1 MSINIITEKIG
12 CDKRMRKN
20 SKIKLTLFMA
30 ILSLQVSS
38 SSFHTSS
45 LYKHISKVLR
55 KETNA
60 YVYLRGSPYY
70 EKRRKVKNGLCKY
83 IFPDMVVAPKSSE
96 DVSII
101 VKTARKFNVPISVR
115 SGGHSFLCQSIKPG
129 RNKKSNQHVLIGH
142 VTTP

>member
-1 MSINIITEKIG
+1 MW
-12 CDKRMRKN
+12 KN
-20 SKIKLTLFMA
+20 TRICLSLFMV
-30 ILSLQVSS
+30 IISLHYVI

-45 LYKHISKVLR
+45 IYKQISNVIHKN
-55 KETNA
+55 TNA

-101 VKTARKFNVPISVR
+101 VKTARNFNVPISVR
-115 SGGHSFLCQSIKPG
+115 SGGHSFLCQSIKQG

-142 VTTP
+142 L

>member
-45 LYKHISKVLR
+45 LYKQVSKVLR

-83 IFPDMVVAPKSSE
+83 IYPDVVVVPRSTE
-96 DVSII
+96 DVAQI
-101 VKTARKFNVPISVR
+101 VKISRHYEIPISVR

-129 RNKKSNQHVLIGH
+129 DL
-142 VTTP
+142 

>member
-1 MSINIITEKIG
+1 MSINVFTEKIG

-30 ILSLQVSS
+30 IISLQVSS

-45 LYKHISKVLR
+45 LYKQISNVLR
-55 KETNA
+55 KETSA
-60 YVYLRGSPYY
+60 FVYLRGSPYY

-101 VKTARKFNVPISVR
+101 VKTARNFNVPISVR

-129 RNKKSNQHVLIGH
+129 RNLTSIQVI
-142 VTTP
+142 

>member
-30 ILSLQVSS
+30 IISLQVSS

-45 LYKHISKVLR
+45 LYKHISNVIR
-55 KETNA
+55 KETSA
-60 YVYLRGSPYY
+60 FVYIRGSPYY

-83 IFPDMVVAPKSSE
+83 IYPDVVVVPRSTE
-96 DVSII
+96 DVAQI
-101 VKTARKFNVPISVR
+101 VKISRHYEIPISVR

-129 RNKKSNQHVLIGH
+129 DL
-142 VTTP
+142 